1 MGLNVG
7 ESATTRAAQLLETCT
22 RNGRGI
28 KLDYRVKVEQSENL
42 KNLVLFRN
50 KYFVIAIQSSP
61 YYFLILIP
69 YCISTI
75 LGVTNPTFLFL
86 LVDKYKDSEVTL
98 KLNGN

>member
-50 KYFVIAIQSSP
+50 KYFVNAIQSSP
-61 YYFLILIP
+61 LLLFNSYTLLYFNN
-69 YCISTI
+69 SW
-75 LGVTNPTFLFL
+75 
-86 LVDKYKDSEVTL
+86 SH
-98 KLNGN
+98 